1 MNIKKLLIITSI
13 TLQFSTCIES
23 SVPYSQDPT
32 SWNNAF
38 LAFGGGTNL
47 TTAAASV
54 QSGKGGSTARAVN
67 GTLSKMGTITPEA
80 TVVAQY
86 LDGQAMSSNDSTNL
100 QAALA
105 AAQGLAGGST
115 QLSDTINWTAAFA
128 AFTGGASAVYN
139 KTVAATMPTSL
150 TSSSAAYKDA
160 QVILQYLSVP
170 GAGVYTGVQNAT
182 DITNLTAA
190 FTANNLPA
198 SGLAGPQLSDTT
210 NWTAAFAA
218 FTGGASAVYNKT
230 VAATMP
236 TSLTSSSAAYKDAQV
251 ILQYLSVPGAGVYT
265 GVQNATDITNLTAAF
280 TANNLPASGL
290 GSTAL
295 TARQTNGNALQQ
307 AIESAKA
314 TFNLLVPGTYT
325 ATPVIP
331 AASLPA

>member
-1 MNIKKLLIITSI
+1 MVDKKEVVMNIKKLLIITSI

-198 SGLAGPQLSDTT
+198 SGL
-210 NWTAAFAA
+210 
-218 FTGGASAVYNKT
+218 
-230 VAATMP
+230 
-236 TSLTSSSAAYKDAQV
+236 
-251 ILQYLSVPGAGVYT
+251 
-265 GVQNATDITNLTAAF
+265 
-280 TANNLPASGL
+280 